1 MPDATA
7 GEFHDMS
14 GRHGMTGLDHPK
26 SISSQVDTVMAAGL
40 QPGGRAAGQYRGALQ
55 RCNLQ
60 RPSGEA
66 RSCSQRV
73 RCQVGASGSFFA
85 PKMVSTGWPASGP
98 RSACSTDAMVSA
110 LRATS
115 RGRSAVSALRP
126 VGVGAEGRLAP
137 GRGQV
142 TAHAEVAHPDPGRD
156 IAGHVQRPG
165 VGPSWPDRR
174 AAPGNRTGQAPL
186 YGPSRYLPGGGLNL
200 SCRAAR
206 SRSVGRTRPPAALKI
221 SSAIPSNTTV
231 TYLLGQSISGKT
243 FP

>member
-1 MPDATA
+1 VLLANIAVPYSGVTYKDHQVRRDHAHSA
-7 GEFHDMS
+7 CAARS
-14 GRHGMTGLDHPK
+14 GRVGRSLHRRWSARAGRPADLAVPARPTRWCRRCGRRL
-26 SISSQVDTVMAAGL
+26 AAG
-40 QPGGRAAGQYRGALQ
+40 
-55 RCNLQ
+55 
-60 RPSGEA
+60 
-66 RSCSQRV
+66 
-73 RCQVGASGSFFA
+73 
-85 PKMVSTGWPASGP
+85 
-98 RSACSTDAMVSA
+98 
-110 LRATS
+110 
-115 RGRSAVSALRP
+115 SAVSALRP